1 MAKWF
6 LEAWQVVENVAIAVI
21 KIPISIPRIMIAWA
35 VVVGI
40 NVAPPPSTAAGIA
53 TASAP
58 SAAAEITP
66 SLCKGMLL
74 VVSQRMQILML
85 LGKPATTGILER

>member
-6 LEAWQVVENVAIAVI
+6 LEAWQVLENVAIAVI
-21 KIPISIPRIMIAWA
+21 KIPILIPRIMIAWA
-35 VVVGI
+35 VVVKI
-40 NVAPPPSTAAGIA
+40 NVAPAPSAAAGIA

-66 SLCKGMLL
+66 SLCKGILL
-74 VVSQRMQILML
+74 VVS
-85 LGKPATTGILER
+85 